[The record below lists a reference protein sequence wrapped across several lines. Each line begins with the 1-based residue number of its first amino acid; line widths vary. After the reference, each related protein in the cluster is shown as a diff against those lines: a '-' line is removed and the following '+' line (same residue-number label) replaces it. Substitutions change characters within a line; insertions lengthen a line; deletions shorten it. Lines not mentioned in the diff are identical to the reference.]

1 MAGRIGGVFQ
11 LGREMAED
19 KKNTRG
25 GARPGAGRKPLTEK
39 ERKAARKELD
49 SCRKMI
55 RLDPDDIS
63 KLEACARSD
72 GITPHAWLVRAIRAA
87 LHKPS
92 PQD

>member
-1 MAGRIGGVFQ
+1 MEGQ
-11 LGREMAED
+11 T
-19 KKNTRG
+19 KHTRG
-25 GARPGAGRKPLTEK
+25 GARPGAGRKPLTAK
-39 ERKAARKELD
+39 ERKAYRKALD

-63 KLEACARSD
+63 KLEACAKSD